1 MILVRSVIYFAAMV
15 ITVVFFGLLIAL
27 LGRFMPGD
35 FSDVVATRWGRFNLW
50 LQRAICGLR
59 YEIHGLEHLPA
70 DGPCIIMAKH
80 QSTWETIGLRG
91 ILKPQQSWVLKQ
103 ELLRLPIFG
112 WALRF
117 AKSIPIDRSAG
128 RRAVIEVVNQGISRL
143 AEGRYVIIF
152 PEGTRTA
159 PGQRRKYGMGGAV
172 LAERSAVPVIPVAHN
187 AGVFWRRRGVKKYPG
202 TIQLVIGSPIDSTG
216 KKAAEI
222 IQEVEDWIE
231 ARQLE
236 LPISIDKT

>member
-35 FSDVVATRWGRFNLW
+35 FSDLVATRWGRFNLW
-50 LQRAICGLR
+50 LQRIICGLR

-103 ELLRLPIFG
+103 ELMRLPIFG

-172 LAERSAVPVIPVAHN
+172 LAQRSGVPVIPVAHN

-202 TIQLVIGSPIDSTG
+202 TIQLMIGPAIDSTG

-222 IQEVEDWIE
+222 IREVEDWIE
-231 ARQLE
+231 TRQLE
-236 LPISIDKT
+236 LPISID